1 MGMETPSVDVVIGTI
16 DGKTLCW
23 PTGTLKQLPKA
34 PADKL
39 SLQSM
44 PPCDNELKARVPVWF
59 IPVDPSQPL
68 LDFFVLF
75 PSDESRWTFKA
86 IQNTVSPK
94 HSTDTKQLKRLLG
107 GILKAGFILEDDI
120 EVAFVI
126 ENGLAQ
132 SKVAKSFE
140 EATVKVITTTGT
152 RRKGRRTEQTFN
164 VTVLRP
170 IYSRAA

>member
-1 MGMETPSVDVVIGTI
+1 
-16 DGKTLCW
+16 
-23 PTGTLKQLPKA
+23 
-34 PADKL
+34 
-39 SLQSM
+39 
-44 PPCDNELKARVPVWF
+44 VWF
-59 IPVDPSQPL
+59 IPVDPSQPF